1 MSRARVV
8 VPGAIRREGVASTP
22 FAVDT
27 NMVVAGLLSDLAAI
41 QDSKQRQFG
50 YKQAASAIRRLDE
63 PLEALRGRDG
73 TLRRI
78 PRIGPAST
86 RVILEVLDT
95 GGSATVEREVAL
107 SPRAA
112 DVTQRRRWRSNFLSR
127 ARVRAVLEDPTLGG
141 PRWSEYRGDL
151 QMHSTWSDGSQ
162 SLMDIVATGA
172 ALGYAFAAVTDHSG
186 GLPIANGLSPERFAR
201 QLEEIDMLNR
211 RGPAG
216 FRLLK
221 GVEANIGADGRL
233 DVEPEALG

>member
-8 VPGAIRREGVASTP
+8 VPGATRREGVASTP

-95 GGSATVEREVAL
+95 AGSATVEREVAL
-107 SPRAA
+107 SPQAA
-112 DVTQRRRWRSNFLSR
+112 DVAQRRRWRSNFLSR
-127 ARVRAVLEDPTLGG
+127 ARVRAVLEDRRRSVPA
-141 PRWSEYRGDL
+141 
-151 QMHSTWSDGSQ
+151 GSR
-162 SLMDIVATGA
+162 LHV
-172 ALGYAFAAVTDHSG
+172 
-186 GLPIANGLSPERFAR
+186 AR
-201 QLEEIDMLNR
+201 Q
-211 RGPAG
+211 A
-216 FRLLK
+216 
-221 GVEANIGADGRL
+221 VEAGCLFAL
-233 DVEPEALG
+233 DSDAHGVHEWRTPKPRSRTPGWPACPPSA